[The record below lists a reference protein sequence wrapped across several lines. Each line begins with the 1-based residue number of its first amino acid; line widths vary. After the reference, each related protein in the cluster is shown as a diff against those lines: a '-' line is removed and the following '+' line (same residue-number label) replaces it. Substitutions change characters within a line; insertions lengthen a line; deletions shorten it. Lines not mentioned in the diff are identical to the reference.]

1 MKKFA
6 ILVLTTILIKVQAL
20 DAQVSF
26 RPSISLGP
34 SFSILSNSKNE
45 LNNGFFTSG
54 KAGLQIGAGGSMG
67 LGERLFL
74 RGGVNYSRQ
83 SFSFKKNNATDLAVD
98 FTFSRQHLELPLT
111 VGFSG
116 YLGSLLHREF
126 IGLSYNSLLGDN
138 LTSKISG
145 DSTAGSEFTVNITDK
160 KASFLNY
167 TVGFEVGSS
176 FNNDGAIFFGLS
188 YRFSPAGQYGGL
200 FKANPYPEQ
209 KFSWNGNYALLEITY
224 YFPRVSYWFKRD
236 FTY

>member
-1 MKKFA
+1 MKKFV
-6 ILVLTTILIKVQAL
+6 VLFLTLSLITFKGL
-20 DAQVSF
+20 IAQVSF
-26 RPSISLGP
+26 RPSLSLGP

-67 LGERLFL
+67 LSDRLFL

-98 FTFSRQHLELPLT
+98 FTFSRQHLELPVL

-126 IGLSYNSLLGDN
+126 IGVSYNMLLGDN
-138 LTSKISG
+138 LSTKISG
-145 DSTAGSEFTVNITDK
+145 DSTAGAEFTVNINDK

-167 TVGFEVGSS
+167 LVGFEVGSS

-188 YRFSPAGQYGGL
+188 YRFSPVDQYGGL

-209 KFSWNGNYALLEITY
+209 KFGWNGNYALLEITY